1 MTDLPGPRQPRDGG
15 AEEPSSLTQQF
26 RTWLRSVLRG
36 RGDSSLRSAIE
47 ELIEEEEG
55 TGDGIVAE
63 ERVLLSNILKLRDLT
78 ADDAMVPRAHIIAVE
93 IDTPVPE
100 LIARFSAEAHS
111 RMPVY
116 RETLDDIVGMVHF
129 KDVLAHVAQNKP
141 FTLKDIVRDVMI
153 VAPSI
158 SVLELLRQM
167 RQNRQHM
174 ALVVDEFGG
183 IDGLTT
189 IEDLVEEI
197 VGEIEDEHDD
207 EDDEPRLIRRPD
219 GALVADARLPI
230 EAFEAEVGAVLEDE
244 EREEIDTL
252 GGLVVAMAGR
262 VPARGAL
269 FKHPSGLAFEVLDA
283 DARRI
288 KRLRIHTADF
298 AQKNR
303 AEG

>member
-1 MTDLPGPRQPRDGG
+1 MPRENG

-26 RTWLRSVLRG
+26 STWLRSVLRG
-36 RGDSSLRSAIE
+36 RGDSSLRAAIE

-55 TGDGIVAE
+55 AGDGIVAE
-63 ERVLLSNILKLRDLT
+63 ERILLSNILKLRDLT
-78 ADDAMVPRAHIIAVE
+78 AADAMVPRADIVAVE
-93 IDTPVPE
+93 IETSKED

-141 FTLKDIVRDVMI
+141 FALKDIVRDLMI

-167 RQNRQHM
+167 RQSRQHM

-197 VGEIEDEHDD
+197 VGEIEDEHD
-207 EDDEPRLIRRPD
+207 EDDEPHLVRRAD
-219 GALVADARLPI
+219 GSILADARLPI
-230 EAFEAEVGAVLEDE
+230 EDFEAEVGTVLDDE

-262 VPARGAL
+262 VPARGEMM
-269 FKHPSGLAFEVLDA
+269 KHPSGLEFEILDA
-283 DARRI
+283 DPRRI
-288 KRLRIHTADF
+288 KRLRIRNIPPA
-298 AQKNR
+298 AAR
-303 AEG
+303 AEA